1 MKYRII
7 TVPFLPLIFLMHLLF
22 SCEGKPKIKPEKG
35 SIDIITNV
43 YFEASKG
50 LDNNKSFHVSNI
62 NYYHEEMLELVPDVE
77 YPEIN
82 SNAFYIKDSLFYDLG
97 NPDYVDKINIADV
110 IATTKSRK
118 INMKKIGI
126 LFHIDIPEYEKR
138 KNISDTV
145 LFGKNYKRFEVKT
158 PTTFSMYYI
167 YPTDTILPFSISE
180 KAEKD
185 YAGRIERIDTY
196 DYKEDMFVSLQ
207 LFSKQNW
214 NDKAKAFFDFNE
226 YIRKTKK

>member
-1 MKYRII
+1 MHKK
-7 TVPFLPLIFLMHLLF
+7 LILLLCILVSSVTF
-22 SCEGKPKIKPEKG
+22 SQVVTSKKTAERKGIYQKPSTETAI
-35 SIDIITNV
+35 
-43 YFEASKG
+43 ASTTSSK
-50 LDNNKSFHVSNI
+50 KS
-62 NYYHEEMLELVPDVE
+62 
-77 YPEIN
+77 
-82 SNAFYIKDSLFYDLG
+82 
-97 NPDYVDKINIADV
+97 
-110 IATTKSRK
+110 
-118 INMKKIGI
+118 KK
-126 LFHIDIPEYEKR
+126 
-138 KNISDTV
+138 
-145 LFGKNYKRFEVKT
+145 VKT